1 MHEKKNDI
9 VECAT
14 AFAVA
19 SAGVLFLALVPGALG
34 IRQTQKAQAFNLIAD
49 GYRKSSLAKTYDTK
63 AAAVAAKTM
72 MKKVL

>member
-1 MHEKKNDI
+1 MHEKKIDI

-34 IRQTQKAQAFNLIAD
+34 IRQTQKSTSVQSDCRRLQKEQPGKNL
-49 GYRKSSLAKTYDTK
+49 RC
-63 AAAVAAKTM
+63 
-72 MKKVL
+72 